1 MQRDPFPTLNQ
12 QRVDQVI
19 TYLQTRDPA
28 IFPFTAKF
36 DEEQERAFVR
46 DLREGLSDLVD
57 SGSKRGTSSTGYLM
71 TDWRLLQILAEW
83 EAANG
88 DWPRGSYPG
97 AAVTALGAA
106 DDEEGPEPMDTVTFT
121 APFDSDRPQ
130 K

>member
-28 IFPFTAKF
+28 IFPFTANF
-36 DEEQERAFVR
+36 TEDQERSFVH

-71 TDWRLLQILAEW
+71 TDWRLLKILAEW
-83 EAANG
+83 EQANG
-88 DWPRGSYPG
+88 DWPRGSYPDV
-97 AAVTALGAA
+97 AITSLGVA
-106 DDEEGPEPMDTVTFT
+106 DDHAPEPLDTVTFT
-121 APFDSDRPQ
+121 APFDTDRPQ